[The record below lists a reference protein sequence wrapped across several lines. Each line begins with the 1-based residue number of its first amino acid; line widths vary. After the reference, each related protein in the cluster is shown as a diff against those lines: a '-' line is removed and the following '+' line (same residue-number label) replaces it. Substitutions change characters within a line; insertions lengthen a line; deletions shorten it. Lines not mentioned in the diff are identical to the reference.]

1 MKKPIQIGDDVS
13 MDDAKWEQTR
23 RVIATFSSLAEASN
37 LLEEETSMIY
47 RRRRRHGD
55 SGRPKREKPC
65 AEDDMENLNGD

>member
-23 RVIATFSSLAEASN
+23 RVIATAASLTEASD

-47 RRRRRHGD
+47 RRRRHSD
-55 SGRPKREKPC
+55 NGRPKRGKPS
-65 AEDDMENLNGD
+65 AEDDMENSNGD